1 MTKQELIDFLLTVDK
16 QHIDEL
22 VDILTDFGN
31 GRLTLNSTV
40 KNVLLEYK
48 AQTDPFTKK
57 EIELL
62 ITEFQAYGGN
72 TVANTFRSQ
81 NSSVSYSEI
90 LNDVF
95 KIMFHNAIS
104 FKNNIPDDEKEKQ
117 IIFYLLGDDYSS
129 LSFEERYK
137 KSKLTQTF
145 INNLSPSSIKKKRSI
160 IAEISQNKSL
170 SASELF
176 KFAAS
181 IVGHSIT
188 SDPILA
194 LTTQAYRI
202 TVPFIVQI
210 AWLKMKYQAT
220 NKKICDLPMMMK
232 DNTEVLVINENEDSI
247 LSLRE
252 YAEKPEIR
260 NDFSQDDIARLNQ
273 LFSNIPAVAT
283 KYETVKKHIVS
294 INIDPTK
301 LTAAKDKNGLRG
313 MVHGHNKKGHFGII
327 ENVRISDGKKFKQL
341 VNVNLLMN
349 VASTVVAQQHLAD
362 INEKL
367 KEIQKGIE
375 DIKGFLSDER
385 SSKITS
391 AMNEIKF
398 NSTYLNQGKSIPDK
412 GGLDILIEKLNDNLA
427 IKEHLESDLR
437 KTKSEIQNIKFDSI
451 MGIKNDKDLKQLH
464 NKIQEWLKH
473 YQEYKLCCNVIL
485 MAYGILYTLD
495 KEKGQYYADKAEHL
509 IQEVTEF
516 CANLIP
522 AIKEH
527 LRFAQQNAKGKTNWG
542 STELAQE
549 AFVEKNLTILEGLEA
564 EIKKELHSTL
574 SINELKP
581 IVLALQLENGKVT
594 AGQIMD

>member
-1 MTKQELIDFLLTVDK
+1 MTKQELIDFLSTVDK

-22 VDILTDFGN
+22 VDILTDFES
-31 GRLTLNSTV
+31 GRIALNATV
-40 KNVLLEYK
+40 KEVLLQGK
-48 AQTDPFTKK
+48 AQTYPFTKK

-62 ITEFQAYGGN
+62 VTEFQAFGGN
-72 TVANTFRSQ
+72 ALVNLVRSPD
-81 NSSVSYSEI
+81 NLVSYSEI

-95 KIMFHNAIS
+95 INATPTKIPTSNQLS
-104 FKNNIPDDEKEKQ
+104 DKQKEEI
-117 IIFYLLGDDYSS
+117 IIFQLFGNNWSS
-129 LSFEERYK
+129 IPFEERYT
-137 KSKLTQTF
+137 KSKKMQLSTFGGLAGSLLTGGMTVVGGLV
-145 INNLSPSSIKKKRSI
+145 NTLAAP
-160 IAEISQNKSL
+160 AERVIS
-170 SASELF
+170 
-176 KFAAS
+176 
-181 IVGHSIT
+181 
-188 SDPILA
+188 
-194 LTTQAYRI
+194 
-202 TVPFIVQI
+202 PFIVQI
-210 AWLKMKYQAT
+210 AWLKMKYQAA
-220 NKKICDLPMMMK
+220 KKTRALPMK
-232 DNTEVLVINENEDSI
+232 GNTEVLVINEDNQSI

-252 YAEKPEIR
+252 YAEQPEIK
-260 NDFSQDDIARLNQ
+260 NSFSQDDIARFSQ
-273 LFSNIPAVAT
+273 LFSNIPAVVA
-283 KYETVKKHIVS
+283 KYQTVKKHIVS
-294 INIDPTK
+294 INIDPSK
-301 LTAAKDKNGLRG
+301 LTPAKDGDGLRG
-313 MVHGHNKKGHFGII
+313 MVHGRNKDGHFGII
-327 ENVRISDGKKFKQL
+327 ENPRIYDGKQLKQL

-375 DIKGFLSDER
+375 EIKVFLSDER
-385 SSKITS
+385 SSKITA
-391 AMNEIKF
+391 AMKEIKF
-398 NSTYLNQGKSIPDK
+398 NSKYLNQGKTIPDK
-412 GGLDILIEKLNDNLA
+412 GGLDILIDKLDDNLD

-437 KTKSEIQNIKFDSI
+437 RTQSEIQNVKFDSFI
-451 MGIKNDKDLKQLH
+451 GMKNDKDLKQLH

-522 AIKEH
+522 VIKEH